1 MGPPYNFSA
10 MTSILLLHGS
20 ILGLVI
26 ASGLGFLA
34 VRRQSEAPLQA
45 ARLLAGVAALLVVAI
60 LVRRGIDIGKPPLV
74 SSFDTHL
81 VVSVLLILAALG
93 IDLLRAL
100 PIVTIGAMP
109 LALVSLILAA
119 ATGEPHDPS
128 APFAATPVAGVHA
141 VLILFSYV
149 AFAVAFVTAL
159 LYLIEQRQLKAHATP
174 AAMGMMPS
182 LETSYR
188 MTLRAVVAG
197 VVLLTGGILA
207 GYLYGRQVL
216 TPKSGWQMDAKIIV
230 TTGVWAC
237 FLVVAILS
245 ALPAF
250 KGRRTA
256 LAAALC
262 FMVSMAA
269 SWVASF
275 WSGFHRHL

>member
-1 MGPPYNFSA
+1 MI
-10 MTSILLLHGS
+10 SILLLHAS
-20 ILGLVI
+20 IVGLAV

-34 VRRQSEAPLQA
+34 VRRQSESPLQG

-81 VVSVLLILAALG
+81 AVSVLLLLAALG

-149 AFAVAFVTAL
+149 AFAVAFVTSL
-159 LYLIEQRQLKAHATP
+159 LYLIEQRQLKAHAAP
-174 AAMGMMPS
+174 AALGMMPS

-197 VVLLTGGILA
+197 MVLLTGGILA

-216 TPKSGWQMDAKIIV
+216 VPDSGWRMDAKILITTAIWAAYLIV
-230 TTGVWAC
+230 AV
-237 FLVVAILS
+237 LS
-245 ALPAF
+245 FVPSL

-275 WSGFHRHL
+275 WSGFHRH